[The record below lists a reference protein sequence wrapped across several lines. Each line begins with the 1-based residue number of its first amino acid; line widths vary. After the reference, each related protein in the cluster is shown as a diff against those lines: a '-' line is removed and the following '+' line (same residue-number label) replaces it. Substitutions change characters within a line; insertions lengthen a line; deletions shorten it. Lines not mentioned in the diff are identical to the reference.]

1 MRLVFLYVRSLEGLV
16 ACVKKLKC
24 LFKKETHESQVG
36 KARSAGQD
44 LS

>member
-1 MRLVFLYVRSLEGLV
+1 MFSLPGGVGGLCEEV
-16 ACVKKLKC
+16 EM
-24 LFKKETHESQVG
+24 FKKETHESQVG